1 MRNSLKDWG
10 VIRMGER
17 YTCKDCKYY
26 RPIDDTKGECFG
38 HTVPADMPA
47 EKCPAK
53 AFELR
58 EKKG

>member
-1 MRNSLKDWG
+1 
-10 VIRMGER
+10 MGER